1 MILYALVAADSEF
14 AIDVFPSRELAENAL
29 REVLTDEPDFSGLLE
44 IVALAPQLGES
55 QTL

>member
-1 MILYALVAADSEF
+1 VILYALVAADSEF
-14 AIDVFPSRELAENAL
+14 AIDVFPSRALAENAL